1 MQRVDRRR
9 SSHHLVVDFE
19 YPGQVGNGRG
29 ADKHALILTD
39 AALRVTLAAMIDR
52 RQFLVGASIA
62 ATTPALV
69 SCGRS
74 ADSGTQRPAGVPFSA
89 FNKKSTAEQVTAGI
103 SLAGK
108 TALVTGATSG
118 LGLETARVLALR
130 GAQVIVTGRTVDK
143 AREAGTSIAASVP
156 GAKTI
161 PIALELERW
170 DTVAA
175 AADQVKA
182 LGMPL
187 DMLICNAGIMA
198 LPALEQVYG
207 LEKQFVVNHL
217 GHFVLVNR
225 LLDQVKAAP
234 QGRVLSVSSLG
245 YRWAPA
251 SGIEFDNLA
260 GTRDYQPNKM
270 YGQSKLANGLM
281 AVELARR
288 LLGSNA
294 TANSLHPGIINTN
307 LGRHFAAWKRAA
319 GSLIGWTFMKSVP
332 EGAATTCYVAT
343 APALAK
349 VSGYYFEDCNPVVPA
364 TGKHMDDA
372 QLAQALWTKSEELT
386 KQFLA

>member
-1 MQRVDRRR
+1 
-9 SSHHLVVDFE
+9 
-19 YPGQVGNGRG
+19 
-29 ADKHALILTD
+29 
-39 AALRVTLAAMIDR
+39 MIDR
-52 RQFLVGASIA
+52 RQFLVGTSIA
-62 ATTPALV
+62 ATAPALV

-74 ADSGTQRPAGVPFSA
+74 GDSGIQRPAGVPFSA

-103 SLAGK
+103 SLSGK

-175 AADQVKA
+175 AEDQVKA
-182 LGMPL
+182 LGVPL
-187 DMLICNAGIMA
+187 DMLICNAGIMS
-198 LPALEQVYG
+198 LPTLEQVYG

-288 LLGSNA
+288 LQGSNA

-364 TGKHMDDA
+364 AGKHMDDA